1 MNWQKGERERKRG
14 QKYENKQK
22 RNLKK
27 AGFVAGV
34 LCLASIGGVSA
45 YLTDFDKADNQFTV
59 GKVSIDL
66 DEPGFKPEEQ
76 TKIEPGKDVKRSTDQ
91 KYRSKWCIRL
101 SGSIHSDGRSRG
113 SIRRW
118 NTIRQ
123 KRTGTVFFP
132 DADKLDKIKLQK
144 TGDNQVYVY
153 AYNEVLKPEQTT
165 NTLFDS
171 VKFLNI
177 IEGQIDEKNL
187 SIPIR
192 AYAIQT
198 SYTGGDSASVVDQAR
213 TAYEKYVNQNKGQ
226 EGQVTP

>member
-1 MNWQKGERERKRG
+1 MKT
-14 QKYENKQK
+14 NKK

-76 TKIEPGKDVKRSTDQ
+76 TKIEPGKDVKKDPQIKNTGVNDAFVYLEVSIPMAEVEAASEDGT
-91 KYRSKWCIRL
+91 RL
-101 SGSIHSDGRSRG
+101 G
-113 SIRRW
+113 
-118 NTIRQ
+118 
-123 KRTGTVFFP
+123 KREQELFSFQTPTNWT
-132 DADKLDKIKLQK
+132 KLSSQK

>member
-1 MNWQKGERERKRG
+1 MKT
-14 QKYENKQK
+14 NKK

-76 TKIEPGKDVKRSTDQ
+76 TKIEPGKDVKKDPQIKNTGVNDAFVYLEVSIPMAEVEAASEDGT
-91 KYRSKWCIRL
+91 RL
-101 SGSIHSDGRSRG
+101 G
-113 SIRRW
+113 
-118 NTIRQ
+118 
-123 KRTGTVFFP
+123 KREQELFSFQTPTNWT
-132 DADKLDKIKLQK
+132 KLDSKK

>member
-1 MNWQKGERERKRG
+1 MKT
-14 QKYENKQK
+14 NKK

-76 TKIEPGKDVKRSTDQ
+76 TKIEPGKDVKKDPQIKNTGVNDAFVYLEVSIPMAEVEAASEDGTRLGKREQELFSFQTPTNWT
-91 KYRSKWCIRL
+91 KLCSK
-101 SGSIHSDGRSRG
+101 
-113 SIRRW
+113 
-118 NTIRQ
+118 
-123 KRTGTVFFP
+123 
-132 DADKLDKIKLQK
+132 K

>member
-1 MNWQKGERERKRG
+1 MKT
-14 QKYENKQK
+14 NKK

-76 TKIEPGKDVKRSTDQ
+76 TKIEPGKDVKKDPQIKNTGVNDAFVYLEVSIPMAEVEAASEDGTRLGKREQELFSFQTPTNW
-91 KYRSKWCIRL
+91 KKLSSK
-101 SGSIHSDGRSRG
+101 
-113 SIRRW
+113 
-118 NTIRQ
+118 
-123 KRTGTVFFP
+123 
-132 DADKLDKIKLQK
+132 K